1 MNSRRIFIL
10 HSIAG
15 VAAASLG
22 ACAFAAEA
30 RPLLREDDPEAMKFS
45 YTADADKVDTKK
57 FPDFKAGDRCAKCQI
72 YEDEPNNVGG
82 CQVFPGKLVA
92 GGGWCSAFS

>member
-1 MNSRRIFIL
+1 MNQRRIFIL
-10 HSIAG
+10 HTLAG

-22 ACAFAAEA
+22 PCALAAGE
-30 RPLLREDDPEAMKFS
+30 RPMLREDDPEAMKFS
-45 YTADADKVDTKK
+45 YVADARKVDSKK

-92 GGGWCSAFS
+92 GDGWCSAFS